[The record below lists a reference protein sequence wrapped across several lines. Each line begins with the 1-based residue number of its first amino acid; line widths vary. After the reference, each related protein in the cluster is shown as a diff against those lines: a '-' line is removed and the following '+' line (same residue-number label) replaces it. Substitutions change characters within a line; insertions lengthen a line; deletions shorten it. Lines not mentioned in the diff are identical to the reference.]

1 MKHLDMIYAFIN
13 KILMIIG
20 GIAVLALMTL
30 ATTNVVLRIFNMP
43 YKGTYELVSFLGA
56 VVIALALGFTQKT
69 KSNIIVDILT
79 DKFPKDLQEFI
90 DKIADNVIMFFFG
103 LVAWQT
109 YIYGMKI
116 YESNEVS
123 ETLKIA
129 FYPFVII
136 VSVGFAFLS
145 LTAFID
151 LLRKLMREEE

>member
-1 MKHLDMIYAFIN
+1 MKYIDAIYTFIN

-20 GIAVLALMTL
+20 GIAVLALMAL
-30 ATTNVVLRIFNMP
+30 ATTNIILRILNMP

-56 VVIALALGFTQKT
+56 VVIALALGFTQKS

-79 DKFPKDLQEFI
+79 DKFPKDLQAFI
-90 DKIADNVIMFFFG
+90 DKIADNVIMFFFA

-109 YIYGMKI
+109 YTYGMKI
-116 YESNEVS
+116 YDSNEVS

-129 FYPFVII
+129 FYPFVIVVAI
-136 VSVGFAFLS
+136 GFAFLS

>member
-1 MKHLDMIYAFIN
+1 MKYIDTIYAFIN

-20 GIAVLALMTL
+20 GIAVLALMAL
-30 ATTNVVLRIFNMP
+30 ATTNIVLRIFNMP

-56 VVIALALGFTQKT
+56 VVIALALGFTQKS

-79 DKFPKDLQEFI
+79 DKFPKDLQAFI

-109 YIYGMKI
+109 YTYGMKI
-116 YESNEVS
+116 YDSNEVS
-123 ETLKIA
+123 ETLKIT
-129 FYPFVII
+129 FYPFVFVVAI
-136 VSVGFAFLS
+136 GFAFLS

>member
-1 MKHLDMIYAFIN
+1 MKYIDAIYTFIN

-20 GIAVLALMTL
+20 GIAVLALMAL
-30 ATTNVVLRIFNMP
+30 ATINIILRILNMP

-56 VVIALALGFTQKT
+56 IVIALALGFTQKS

-79 DKFPKDLQEFI
+79 DKFPKGLQVFI

-109 YIYGMKI
+109 YTYGMKI
-116 YESNEVS
+116 YDSNEVS

-129 FYPFVII
+129 FYPFVFVVAI
-136 VSVGFAFLS
+136 GFAFLS

-151 LLRKLMREEE
+151 LLRKLIGEEE

>member
-1 MKHLDMIYAFIN
+1 MKYIDAIYTIIN

-20 GIAVLALMTL
+20 GIAVLALMAL
-30 ATTNVVLRIFNMP
+30 ATINIILRILNMP

-56 VVIALALGFTQKT
+56 IVIALALGFTQKS

-79 DKFPKDLQEFI
+79 DKFPKGLQVFI

-109 YIYGMKI
+109 YTYGMKI
-116 YESNEVS
+116 YDSNEVS

-129 FYPFVII
+129 FYPFVFVVAI
-136 VSVGFAFLS
+136 GFAFLS

-151 LLRKLMREEE
+151 LLRKLIGEEE

>member
-1 MKHLDMIYAFIN
+1 MKYIDAIYTFIN

-20 GIAVLALMTL
+20 GIAVLALMAL
-30 ATTNVVLRIFNMP
+30 ATTNIILRILSMP
-43 YKGTYELVSFLGA
+43 YKGTYELVSFMGA
-56 VVIALALGFTQKT
+56 VVIALALGFTQKS

-79 DKFPKDLQEFI
+79 DKFPKGLQAFI

-109 YIYGMKI
+109 YTYGMKI
-116 YESNEVS
+116 YNSNEVS

-129 FYPFVII
+129 FYPFVLVVAI
-136 VSVGFAFLS
+136 GFAFLS

-151 LLRKLMREEE
+151 LLRKLIREEE